1 MTPYQK
7 VMARLDRTAGPDGCW
22 TWTGSR
28 HPYGYGRLG
37 RTYVHRIVAEH
48 HEGRPLTSDDFVCHR
63 CDNPPCANP
72 RHLYVGDAAANMRD
86 MAAKGR
92 ARQQADVDVDAIV
105 WLHKRYVS
113 HARIARL
120 LGVSDG
126 VVRARLKALGL
137 AHRRGQQTHAQM
149 ASADAAEREWIA
161 SRQVQQAA

>member
-48 HEGRPLTSDDFVCHR
+48 HAGRPLTSDDFVCHR

-72 RHLYVGDAAANMRD
+72 AHLYIGDAATNMRD

-92 ARQQADVDVDAIV
+92 ARQQVDVDMDAV
-105 WLHKRYVS
+105 LWLYERYVS
-113 HARIARL
+113 AERIGKL
-120 LGVSDG
+120 LDVSAH
-126 VVRARLKALGL
+126 VVRRRLASRGL
-137 AHRRGQQTHAQM
+137 TRRRGQQTVPQM
-149 ASADAAEREWIA
+149 QSADAAVAAWIA
-161 SRQVQQAA
+161 SQEARAA